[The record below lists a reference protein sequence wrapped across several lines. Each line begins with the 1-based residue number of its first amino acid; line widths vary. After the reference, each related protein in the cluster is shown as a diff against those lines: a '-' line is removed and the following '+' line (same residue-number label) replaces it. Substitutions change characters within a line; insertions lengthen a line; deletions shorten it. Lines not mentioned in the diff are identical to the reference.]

1 MSEVFPTL
9 VYSLCFVTSATC
21 TAMLVRSYR
30 LSGAALLLWSAVC
43 FGLLAANNLV
53 LVLDLVLWPDS
64 DLRIPRLLLSLAAVS
79 ALLWGFT
86 SELERE

>member
-9 VYSLCFVTSATC
+9 VYSLCFLTSTTC

-30 LSGAALLLWSAVC
+30 LSGASLLLWSAVC

-53 LVLDLVLWPDS
+53 LVLDLVVWPDS
-64 DLRIPRLLLSLAAVS
+64 DLTIARLLLSLAAVTS
-79 ALLWGFT
+79 LIWGFT
-86 SELERE
+86 SEIERE